1 VICITITISIARQ
14 GPPGFSY
21 PSGGPVSGSILEP
34 RTGSLHRQRL
44 CVVSPAAITEI
55 MLAAIR
61 HP

>member
-21 PSGGPVSGSILEP
+21 PSGGPVSRSILEP
-34 RTGSLHRQRL
+34 RAAP
-44 CVVSPAAITEI
+44 CAFVVSLAAIAEI
-55 MLAAIR
+55 MLAVMR